1 MDGDIVSINKMII
14 PIGIYL
20 FKDISRNTKTMC
32 EICSKFVINIPEGR
46 PSVFIVN
53 IEHISHIVLVVPI
66 LTFKE

>member
-20 FKDISRNTKTMC
+20 FKDINRNTKTMC
-32 EICSKFVINIPEGR
+32 LICSKFVINTPEGR

-53 IEHISHIVLVVPI
+53 IEQISHIVLVVPI

>member
-20 FKDISRNTKTMC
+20 FKDINRNTKTMC
-32 EICSKFVINIPEGR
+32 KICSKFVINIPEGR